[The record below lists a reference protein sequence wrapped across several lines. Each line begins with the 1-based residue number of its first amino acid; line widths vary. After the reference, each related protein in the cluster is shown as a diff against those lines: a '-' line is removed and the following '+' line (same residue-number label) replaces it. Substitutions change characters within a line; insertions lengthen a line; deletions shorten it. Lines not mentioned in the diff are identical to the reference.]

1 MHQRLRSCCPESHRL
16 FCLAHLSSVRG
27 LLYWQGVAVWRGE
40 RGPAACV
47 RDGCWGDLHDLGHRG
62 TTHRGRTHQALLPGD
77 VHTVPTQ
84 TASVPQEVSLLLL
97 DYVMF
102 TFFFYI
108 HGIVCLQLT
117 HFGFNIWDNLFVL
130 PFCYHL
136 TSDWKYHENKFAML
150 ATLWLNISEWK

>member
-84 TASVPQEVSLLLL
+84 TASVPQEVNLLLL

-102 TFFFYI
+102 TFFFTYMGLYVYSWPI
-108 HGIVCLQLT
+108 SVSIYEIIYL
-117 HFGFNIWDNLFVL
+117 FFLFVIIWPQIESTMRTNL
-130 PFCYHL
+130 LC
-136 TSDWKYHENKFAML
+136 
-150 ATLWLNISEWK
+150 